1 MKTYLA
7 VFSISAFL
15 AGVIT
20 PLLRRVLERYALVDS
35 SLDERRIHQKAVPRL
50 GGVAIFLSV
59 VIALSSLS
67 LVHNVLT
74 QTIRLELRP
83 ILGVLGCGLLVLLL
97 GVYDDIRGANASTKL
112 VVVVAITVLFYAI
125 GGRIGGLS
133 IPFVGQVTLHPIASF
148 ALTMIWVV
156 GITNA
161 FNLIDGVDGLAAG
174 SALFSSFVL
183 VANSLINGNVWVAVV
198 ALALSGALA
207 AFLRYNFNPASIFL
221 GDSGALFVGFILAA
235 LSLQGSQKASTAV
248 AVAIPLLAFGLPV
261 VDTGVTIARRLLNGK
276 PVFAGDREHIHHMLL
291 ARGWSQR
298 RVALAL
304 YAVSAAFGLAAMLF
318 VNSGNALPA
327 VGLFVVGVSVVLAL
341 GHLRYHEVDEL
352 RASVRRNISD
362 RRLRAINNLRI
373 RRACQSLSGAENLN
387 DLCAAIVE
395 VAEAGEFESAVAE
408 LSCNGQVMVNARAL
422 EIAEAER
429 CDYDLRLFEGR
440 VRWNWQRRSS
450 LEQMRGA
457 EELWTIRLPIT
468 DESGVQGYLNLS
480 RSLISQRLL
489 FDVNYLT
496 NTFQPAL
503 NEAARRI
510 FDRAADSRPLQLH
523 ASAR

>member
-7 VFSISAFL
+7 VFLIAAFF
-15 AGVIT
+15 AGVLT
-20 PLLRRVLERYALVDS
+20 PLLRRLCERYALLDS
-35 SLDERRIHQKAVPRL
+35 SLDERRVHQKAVPRL
-50 GGVAIFLSV
+50 GGVAIFFSV
-59 VIALSSLS
+59 LIGLSSL
-67 LVHNVLT
+67 LLIHNVLT
-74 QTIRLELRP
+74 QAVRLELKS
-83 ILGVLGCGLLVLLL
+83 ILGVLGCGFLVLLL
-97 GVYDDIRGANASTKL
+97 GVYDDIRGANASIKL
-112 VVVVAITVLFYAI
+112 LALGCITILFYAI

-133 IPFVGQVTLHPIASF
+133 IPFVGQVSLPPIVGF
-148 ALTMIWVV
+148 ALTMVWVV

-161 FNLIDGVDGLAAG
+161 FNLIDGVDGLATG

-183 VANSLINGNVWVAVV
+183 AANSLINGNVWVAVV

-221 GDSGALFVGFILAA
+221 GDSGALFVGFTLAA

-261 VDTGVTIARRLLNGK
+261 VDTGLAIARRLLNGK
-276 PVFAGDREHIHHMLL
+276 PVFEGDREHIHHMLL

-304 YAVSAAFGLAAMLF
+304 YAVSAAFGLAAMLI
-318 VNSGNALPA
+318 VNSSNVVPG
-327 VGLFVVGVSVVLAL
+327 VGLVVIGVAIVLAL
-341 GHLRYHEVDEL
+341 GKLRYHEVDEL

-373 RRACQSLSGAENLN
+373 RRACQSLAGANRLTEM
-387 DLCAAIVE
+387 CAAIVE
-395 VAEAGEFESAVAE
+395 VAESGDFDSAVAE
-408 LSCNGQVMVNARAL
+408 LSCNGYVMANAQAL
-422 EIAEAER
+422 EIALAES

-440 VRWNWQRRSS
+440 VRWNWQRRSD
-450 LEQMRGA
+450 LERMREA
-457 EELWTIRLPIT
+457 EELWTIRLPIRN
-468 DESGVQGYLNLS
+468 ESGLQGYLNLS
-480 RSLISQRLL
+480 RSLGSEPLL

-496 NTFQPAL
+496 NVFQPAIT
-503 NEAARRI
+503 EAAQRI
-510 FDRAADSRPLQLH
+510 FNRAADTMPRQRH